1 MCAEYIENQKLP
13 LVKYDNK
20 AMDKNF
26 KIFKDT
32 ADRDEKKYV
41 LSQYLYEGTIET
53 IEENGGLEEMTNLL
67 KEEYGQLMEDRKNL
81 REFIFPDGENS
92 IALPVNVP
100 RLLWN
105 SREEFELN
113 IKGKVDLDPAYV
125 IKKTKALLTLFN
137 DEGRD
142 AITVY

>member
-1 MCAEYIENQKLP
+1 M
-13 LVKYDNK
+13 
-20 AMDKNF
+20 
-26 KIFKDT
+26 
-32 ADRDEKKYV
+32 
-41 LSQYLYEGTIET
+41 SS
-53 IEENGGLEEMTNLL
+53 LL
-67 KEEYGQLMEDRKNL
+67 KEEYEQLMTDRKDL

-105 SREEFELN
+105 AREEFELG
-113 IKGKVDLDPAYV
+113 IKNQVDLDPAYV